1 MKKISLTLIGLY
13 LFFVH
18 SFAQISKEYESIFK
32 ARPLKLEEVNFV
44 TSYYNQDGNHSAVT
58 GGIGTEK
65 LTDFSNYLELKLVG
79 ISDWGIKHTIN
90 AGMGIDHHTAA
101 SQKYISATGA
111 SSPDGT
117 RWYPSINWTAANEDK
132 GYEYGL
138 GSVISHEYNYNSVAF
153 DGHVAFKNSFGG
165 ELNIKGSAYFDQ
177 VKMIY
182 PSELAASVSSLGDVQ
197 PYDQNIIKTNASR
210 GGIIYGSGGGTYI
223 GEDNSTP
230 SVHRNTFT
238 GSMTYNQIID
248 KNSQLSFLVDVV
260 KQDGYLALPFHR
272 VYFTDGTAKIE
283 NLPTS
288 RFKLPLGVRW
298 NYFLGD
304 KTIIRS
310 YFRYYSDDWGMASQT
325 YSLELPYKFT
335 PFFSIAPMYRFY
347 TQTASKYFAPYK
359 QHALTDTYFTS
370 NYAQSAFSSHFIGAN
385 VRMAPAGGFTNT
397 YLSTLEIRFGHY
409 TQTTDL
415 NSNVISF
422 HFTFK

>member
-44 TSYYNQDGNHSAVT
+44 TSYYSQDGNHSAVT
-58 GGIGTEK
+58 GGIGTEQ
-65 LTDFSNYLELKLVG
+65 LTDFANHLELKLVG
-79 ISDWGIKHTIN
+79 VSDWGIKHTIN

-117 RWYPSINWTAANEDK
+117 RFYPSINWTAENEDK

-138 GSVISHEYNYNSVAF
+138 GTIYSKEYNYNSFAL
-153 DGHVAFKNSFGG
+153 DGHFAIKNKLGG
-165 ELNIKGSAYFDQ
+165 DLTIKGSAYFDQ

-182 PSELAASVSSLGDVQ
+182 PSELAASMGSNGSVQ

-210 GGIIYGSGGGTYI
+210 GGIFYGNGGYSDD
-223 GEDNSTP
+223 GENTP
-230 SVHRNTFT
+230 SIHRNTYT
-238 GSMTYNQIID
+238 GSLTYNQIIS
-248 KNSQLSFLVDVV
+248 KNSQMAILFDLV
-260 KQDGYLALPFHR
+260 KQEGYLALPFHR
-272 VYFTDGTAKIE
+272 VYFTDGTVKIE
-283 NLPTS
+283 NLPTT
-288 RFKLPLGVRW
+288 RVKIPLGFRW
-298 NYFLGD
+298 HYFLGD

-310 YFRYYSDDWGMASQT
+310 YFRYYTDDWGMKSQT

-335 PFFSIAPMYRFY
+335 PFFSIAPVYRY
-347 TQTASKYFAPYK
+347 YNQTASNYFAPYK
-359 QHALTDTYFTS
+359 LHRSTENYFTS
-370 NYAQSAFSSHFIGAN
+370 NYAQSAFTSHFIGAN
-385 VRMAPAGGFTNT
+385 IRMAPAGGFANS
-397 YLSTLEIRFGHY
+397 YLSTLEIRAGHY

-415 NSNVISF
+415 NANVISF